1 MNNFSSPF
9 LAKNP
14 LKEKQSLQ
22 TKYRKFKAKA
32 GRKIRNF
39 FGESEPTIK
48 PIKKTT
54 TEKHSGQSKM
64 EVLKNIKNK

>member
-1 MNNFSSPF
+1 MNKFSSPF
-9 LAKNP
+9 MAKSP

-39 FGESEPTIK
+39 FGEPEPTIK
-48 PIKKTT
+48 PTKKTT
-54 TEKHSGQSKM
+54 TEKQSG
-64 EVLKNIKNK
+64 

>member
-9 LAKNP
+9 MAKSP
-14 LKEKQSLQ
+14 LNEKQSLQ

-32 GRKIRNF
+32 GKKIRKF
-39 FGESEPTIK
+39 FGEPEPTIK

-54 TEKHSGQSKM
+54 KQSG
-64 EVLKNIKNK
+64 